1 MLSSLS
7 RRCGALLAAQCVA
20 TRAPVAAAAVGTTRS
35 ASCALRVASVARRP
49 LGCAPL
55 QVGASTAAFSS
66 AASKLG
72 PINDDI
78 KAKSVQLVG
87 EDGKIRRNVP
97 LHQAIAEA
105 KSQGVDLVQVAANN
119 GQVVCRLFDAKK
131 RLFNLKKAAKSNK
144 PKQDKE
150 VVFGVKIEA
159 HDVKVKAEHVR
170 KFLSKGHKVKVTV
183 RFGKE
188 LHLKPKAL
196 DQLALIEETIG
207 SDIGAPDHQPHDQYG
222 GIYVHYAPRS
232 QK

>member
-1 MLSSLS
+1 L
-7 RRCGALLAAQCVA
+7 G
-20 TRAPVAAAAVGTTRS
+20 GIK
-35 ASCALRVASVARRP
+35 AR
-49 LGCAPL
+49 
-55 QVGASTAAFSS
+55 
-66 AASKLG
+66 

-97 LHQAIAEA
+97 PAPGDRRGQ
-105 KSQGVDLVQVAANN
+105 KQGVDLVQVAANN

-159 HDVKVKAEHVR
+159 HDVKVKAEH
-170 KFLSKGHKVKVTV
+170 
-183 RFGKE
+183 E